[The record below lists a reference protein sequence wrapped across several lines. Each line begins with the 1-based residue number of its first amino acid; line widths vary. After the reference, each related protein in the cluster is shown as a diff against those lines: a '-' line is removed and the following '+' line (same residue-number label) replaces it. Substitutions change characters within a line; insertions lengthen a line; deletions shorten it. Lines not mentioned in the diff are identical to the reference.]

1 MSSPHGIHVGL
12 LDRLVIIRTETYGPA
27 DMIQYGIV
35 YQLGIANKST
45 SISVYLLSWIYMV
58 VAVAIYPV
66 IMHAH
71 DKYAA
76 KEHIYYRAVKLF
88 VICLMTLV
96 VIILLRFTSHL
107 QNNQFTGSVIFLA
120 NLPLSELPICVMS
133 AVSFTLGWHL

>member
-45 SISVYLLSWIYMV
+45 SIAVYLLSWIYV
-58 VAVAIYPV
+58 VVVVAIYLV

-71 DKYAA
+71 DKYST

-88 VICLMTLV
+88 VICLTTLV
-96 VIILLRFTSHL
+96 VIILLRFTR
-107 QNNQFTGSVIFLA
+107 
-120 NLPLSELPICVMS
+120 
-133 AVSFTLGWHL
+133 

>member
-45 SISVYLLSWIYMV
+45 SIAVYLLSWIYV
-58 VAVAIYPV
+58 VVVVAIYLV

-71 DKYAA
+71 DKYST

-88 VICLMTLV
+88 VICLTTLV

-120 NLPLSELPICVMS
+120 NLPLSEFY
-133 AVSFTLGWHL
+133 VSNSSVFLASL